1 MEEGTVL
8 VATASR
14 DDFFRTVRQAL
25 GHGEGRTPAP
35 SATAL
40 SRSKADVDADA
51 RRVREVM
58 QRDAVPLLAKL
69 AETAGQNG
77 WKVFRAPSLD
87 AAADYVRDVV
97 RELEARSA
105 VRTEHDVLNRMKL
118 DLRLADTG
126 LALQVMAQGFGLDRA
141 ALRQKAIEANLGITG
156 ADYAIAETGSC
167 VLIPRQG
174 VSRIASLVPPVHV
187 AVVERGQVLPSL
199 DDLFTLRRDDF
210 LDGSLGSY
218 MNIISGP
225 SRSADI
231 EYTLIT
237 GVHGPGEVHMVL
249 VG

>member
-1 MEEGTVL
+1 VT
-8 VATASR
+8 TAPR
-14 DDFFRTVRQAL
+14 DEFFRTIRQAL
-25 GHGEGRTPAP
+25 GHPEGHTPAP

-40 SRSKADVDADA
+40 GRTRGDVDAGA
-51 RRVREVM
+51 RHVREVM
-58 QRDAVPLLAKL
+58 QRDAGPLLAQL
-69 AETAGQNG
+69 AETANQNG
-77 WKVFRAPSLD
+77 WKVLRAPSLD
-87 AAADYVRDVV
+87 TAADYVRDVV
-97 RELEARSA
+97 RRLEARSA
-105 VRTEHDVLNRMKL
+105 VRTAHDILNRMKL

-126 LALQVMAQGFGLDRA
+126 VALQVMAQGFGLDRA
-141 ALRQKAIEANLGITG
+141 ALRQKAIEADLGITG

-174 VSRIASLVPPVHV
+174 VSRLASLVPPVHV

-210 LDGSLGSY
+210 LSGNLGSY

-249 VG
+249 MG

>member
-1 MEEGTVL
+1 MNP
-8 VATASR
+8 R
-14 DDFFRTVRQAL
+14 DEFFRTVRQAL
-25 GHGEGRTPAP
+25 GHGEGHVPVP
-35 SATAL
+35 SVTAL
-40 SRSKADVDADA
+40 ARSQGDVDAGA
-51 RRVREVM
+51 RHVRETM
-58 QRDAVPLLAKL
+58 QRDADRLLAQL
-69 AETAGQNG
+69 AETAAQGG
-77 WKVFRAPSLD
+77 WKVFQAGSLD

-97 RELEARSA
+97 QRLEARSA
-105 VRTEHDVLNRMKL
+105 VRTAHDVLSRMKL
-118 DLRLADTG
+118 DLRLAGTG
-126 LALQVMAQGFGLDRA
+126 VALHVMAQGFGLDRA
-141 ALRQKAIEANLGITG
+141 ALRQKAIEAGLGITG

-174 VSRIASLVPPVHV
+174 VSRLASLVPPVHV

-210 LDGSLGSY
+210 LNGSLGSY

-249 VG
+249 LG